1 MDHTNRVQKRG
12 RPAGVKNSDGV
23 KLTPACAKCKRA
35 KIRCKHRQPLGEGN
49 NIPVD
54 VDVEGPEELPPPRK
68 KKRVRIDLGQGDAE
82 EKADAASGPPPSSPS
97 ERKTRG
103 IRKRKLA
110 ETEDAAVETSTP
122 ADKASQQQQQQQQQQ
137 QEEQQPPQKRSR
149 RGRKP
154 KNAGPVEVEDS
165 SGTAQ
170 APQDDE
176 PVTAASG
183 AGIPAPPSFPAS
195 SLEGAALLSRHVV
208 LSRELQ
214 QKLAECETKW
224 LAAVESLKG
233 TKELLD
239 SWVSVWKSGL

>member
-35 KIRCKHRQPLGEGN
+35 KIRCKHRQPLGESN
-49 NIPVD
+49 NTPVD

-82 EKADAASGPPPSSPS
+82 EKADAASGSPPSPPS

-103 IRKRKLA
+103 IRKRKVA
-110 ETEDAAVETSTP
+110 ETEDAAVENNTP
-122 ADKASQQQQQQQQQQ
+122 ADEASQQQQQQE
-137 QEEQQPPQKRSR
+137 QEQEQQPPQKRSR

-154 KNAGPVEVEDS
+154 KNAAPVEVDDS
-165 SGTAQ
+165 PDTAQ
-170 APQDDE
+170 APSGE
-176 PVTAASG
+176 PLPAASG
-183 AGIPAPPSFPAS
+183 AGIPAPPSFPVD

-233 TKELLD
+233 AKELLD
-239 SWVSVWKSGL
+239 SWVGVWRSSL